1 MKPRST
7 CLKIVGLGLI
17 TATLLSST
25 DIAKAGAIHDASFFT
40 TNTFA
45 ANDDGSVGPVSLGFT
60 INFYGPIYS
69 SVYVNNNGN
78 VTFDAPLS
86 TYTPFSL
93 LSTAHPMLAPFFA
106 DVDTRGAGSGLVQ
119 YGSASLGGHS
129 VFGVNWIDVGYF
141 SNKVDKLN
149 SFQLII
155 TDRSDISPGDFDF
168 EFNFDRI
175 LWETGDASGGSGG
188 LGGQSARVGW
198 SNGVNASFELA
209 GSAING
215 ALLDG
220 GPNALVSHSLNSN
233 IPGQYI
239 FQVRHGQVQPPSN
252 VPEPVSSALLGIGL
266 VGLAAIRRKS
276 KPAA

>member
-1 MKPRST
+1 MKLRSA

-25 DIAKAGAIHDASFFT
+25 DIAKAGAIHDASLFT
-40 TNTFA
+40 TNTLA
-45 ANDDGSVGPVSLGFT
+45 ANDDASVGPVSLGFT
-60 INFYGPIYS
+60 INFYGQNYS
-69 SVYVNNNGN
+69 SLYVNNNGN
-78 VTFDAPLS
+78 VTFDAALS
-86 TYTPFSL
+86 TFIPFSL
-93 LSTAHPMLAPFFA
+93 LSTTHPILAPFFA

-141 SNKVDKLN
+141 NRKVDKLN

-155 TDRSDISPGDFDF
+155 IDRSDISPGDFDF
-168 EFNFDRI
+168 EFNYDRI
-175 LWETGDASGGSGG
+175 LWDTVGGH
-188 LGGQSARVGW
+188 SARVGW
-198 SNGVNASFELA
+198 SNGVSASFELV
-209 GSAING
+209 GSGING

-239 FQVRHGQVQPPSN
+239 FQVRNGQVQPPSNAN
-252 VPEPVSSALLGIGL
+252 VPEPVSSALLSIGL